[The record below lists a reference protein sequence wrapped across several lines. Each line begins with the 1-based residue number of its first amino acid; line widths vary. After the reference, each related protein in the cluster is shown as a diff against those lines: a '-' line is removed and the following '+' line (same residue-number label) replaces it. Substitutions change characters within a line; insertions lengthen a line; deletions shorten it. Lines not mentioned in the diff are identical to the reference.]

1 MRRLPGMGAVLLIA
15 SRGGELRRG
24 VGKLA
29 KGRNAGSTLSACSA
43 EKPRSDKNAETGV
56 LPVCYLEKTE
66 EILPNMYRNAFLH
79 APVSLWIEDFSEVKH
94 HIDQIKRKSG
104 NDLRAFFKRHPEEVM
119 TLAQKVKV
127 IEVNEATLH
136 LYRAKTKDELF
147 QGLSQVFNKESYDV
161 FREELI
167 ALADGKTVFSSEAVN
182 KTLDG
187 VEIRMLMHVTVPPGF
202 EQTLSRVLVSII
214 DLTDMKMAEADLR
227 ESEEKYRKVF
237 ESAIDAIFIADPET
251 GILLGA
257 NPMAE
262 QLIGIPSEE
271 IIGMHCLELHPP
283 EERERYRRLFQRHLE
298 QEGYISEDILVRHQN
313 GKQIPVLVSSNM
325 VNVGNRRYIV
335 GVFRKTAAYE
345 TMPTQPPAESVT
357 GSPVPVIGERLTQR
371 ECEVLRYIA
380 AGDTNKQVAQRLN
393 ISPKTVGTHRTRLM
407 KKLNCH
413 NAAQLVKYAAASHIL
428 E

>member
-1 MRRLPGMGAVLLIA
+1 MRLGLGFWQLTGEKGLPKGKMVKRLISKTSTFRLPPADTSWTTV
-15 SRGGELRRG
+15 RGDKIQGIDHRRTPE
-24 VGKLA
+24 
-29 KGRNAGSTLSACSA
+29 NDQQDIYQS
-43 EKPRSDKNAETGV
+43 
-56 LPVCYLEKTE
+56 
-66 EILPNMYRNAFLH
+66 AFLH

-94 HIDQIKRKSG
+94 HIDQIKRKSE
-104 NDLRAFFKRHPEEVM
+104 NDLRAYLHRHPEEVI

-136 LYRAKTKDELF
+136 LYRVKTKDELF

-167 ALADGKTVFSSEAVN
+167 ALTEGKTVFSSEAVN
-182 KTLDG
+182 ETLDG
-187 VEIRMLMHVTVPPGF
+187 VEIRMLMYVTVPPGF

-214 DLTDMKMAEADLR
+214 DLTEMKMAEADLR

-271 IIGMHCLELHPP
+271 IIGMHCLELHPL
-283 EERERYRRLFQRHLE
+283 EERELYRRLFQRHVG
-298 QEGYISEDILVRHQN
+298 QEGFFSEDILVRHKN
-313 GKQIPVLVSSNM
+313 GKQIPVSVSSHM

-335 GVFRKTAAYE
+335 GFFRKTAAYK
-345 TMPTQPPAESVT
+345 TMPIDPPAESVT
-357 GSPVPVIGERLTQR
+357 GSPALVIGERLTQR
-371 ECEVLRYIA
+371 ECKVHRHIA
-380 AGDTNKQVAQRLN
+380 AGDTNKQIAEMLN

-413 NAAQLVKYAAASHIL
+413 NAAQLIKYAAASHIL

>member
-1 MRRLPGMGAVLLIA
+1 MGAVLLIA

-119 TLAQKVKV
+119 TFAQKVKV
-127 IEVNEATLH
+127 IELNEATLH

-147 QGLSQVFNKESYDV
+147 QGLGQIFNKESYDV

-271 IIGMHCLELHPP
+271 IIGMHCLELHPM
-283 EERERYRRLFQRHLE
+283 EERGRYQSLFQRHVGN
-298 QEGYISEDILVRHQN
+298 EGFISEDILVRHKN
-313 GKQIPVLVSSNM
+313 GKQIPVSVSSHM
-325 VNVGNRRYIV
+325 VNVGDQRYIV
-335 GVFRKTAAYE
+335 GFFRKTAAYE
-345 TMPTQPPAESVT
+345 TMPTQPPEESMIESTV
-357 GSPVPVIGERLTQR
+357 SVIGERLTQR